1 MQWKEVVANPHLQD
15 LPFKIET
22 NEWGQIVMTPA
33 RNKHGARQFQIA
45 ARLDDFMMRNG
56 YEGSTVTEAAIQ
68 TGKGTKVADVAWF
81 SIERWRIVEDEF
93 DASIAP
99 EICVE
104 VLSPGNSTGEI
115 DEKKLLYF
123 AAGAHEV
130 WICDSEG
137 NVTFYTPQGKVAQ
150 SKIVPTFPK
159 QISLHR

>member
-1 MQWKEVVANPHLQD
+1 MQWKDVVTHPSLRD

-45 ARLDDFMMRNG
+45 DLLNDLMQQSEQ
-56 YEGSTVTEAAIQ
+56 EGTTVTESAIQ
-68 TGKGTKVADVAWF
+68 TTKGTKVADIAWY
-81 SIERWRIVEDEF
+81 SLERWLIVEDEF

-115 DEKKLLYF
+115 DDKKALYF

-130 WICDSEG
+130 WVCYSDGGIS
-137 NVTFYTPQGKVAQ
+137 FYGPQGKLTQ
-150 SKIVPTFPK
+150 SKLVPNFPK
-159 QISLHR
+159 QIA